1 MANVVSLIAAF
12 GVGSILATIIQL
24 YFENRRFKSERIS
37 EVNKEI
43 YFKKIE
49 AWERICAQMTVI
61 NTEIRQY
68 VAALSGGQV
77 FLSKLNI
84 SMDERI
90 KELSVLEAWF
100 SKDVLSAWNE
110 IIEPYDI
117 IFKTYMLAREG
128 KMTTEQGDKCVEAV
142 KLFQGALK
150 KVKQK
155 ISTELELERCKIV

>member
-49 AWERICAQMTVI
+49 AWERICAQMTMI
-61 NTEIRQY
+61 NTEMTQY
-68 VAALSGGQV
+68 TTALSGGQT

-100 SKDVLSAWNE
+100 SKDVLTAWNE
-110 IIEPYDI
+110 IIEPYNI
-117 IFKTYMLAREG
+117 IFSTYMLAREG
-128 KMTTEQGDKCVEAV
+128 KMTTIQGDKCVEAIV
-142 KLFQGALK
+142 PFQNALK
-150 KVKQK
+150 NVKEK
-155 ISTELELERCKIV
+155 ITEELELERGRIV